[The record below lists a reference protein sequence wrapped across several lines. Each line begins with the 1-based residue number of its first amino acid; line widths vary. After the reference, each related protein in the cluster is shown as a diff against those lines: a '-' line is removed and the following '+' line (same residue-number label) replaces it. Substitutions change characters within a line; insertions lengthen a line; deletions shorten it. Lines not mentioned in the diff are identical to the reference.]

1 MKISE
6 EILKSEDIGD
16 KISRN
21 TRYNYL
27 IPPLSED
34 EYERLEANIKKYGC
48 REFIYID
55 NSWNIVD
62 GDNRFKICR
71 EHKISFLIKE
81 ITFDTED
88 EKIEW
93 IIENQLGRRNLDFR
107 YRNYL
112 IGVLF
117 NKKRW
122 AREYNKD
129 IGDGETKSAKFALE
143 KTAESIAKENKISRR
158 SLFNYA
164 DYAEGLEEIRKGL
177 NDIEEGFGDERVT
190 KDDIGL
196 TNEEIINFADF
207 DLEKKTEA
215 IIKLYE
221 DLNKNKKVSIPTR
234 DIFKKEKDLKLIE
247 EIKSEEG
254 IRQTSNKLREV
265 SIESIIS
272 DMKPVKNY
280 YSFEN
285 QNFKIR
291 IYLNK

>member
-117 NKKRW
+117 NQKRW

-207 DLEKKTEA
+207 DLEKKT
-215 IIKLYE
+215 
-221 DLNKNKKVSIPTR
+221 
-234 DIFKKEKDLKLIE
+234 
-247 EIKSEEG
+247 
-254 IRQTSNKLREV
+254 
-265 SIESIIS
+265 
-272 DMKPVKNY
+272 
-280 YSFEN
+280 
-285 QNFKIR
+285 
-291 IYLNK
+291 